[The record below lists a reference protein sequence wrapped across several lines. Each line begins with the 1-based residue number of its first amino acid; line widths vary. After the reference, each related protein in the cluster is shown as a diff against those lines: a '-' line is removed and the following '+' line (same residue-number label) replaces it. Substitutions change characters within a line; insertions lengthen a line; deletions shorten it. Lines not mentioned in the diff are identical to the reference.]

1 MDDIIEKPVTD
12 HSPAAQQEEMEE
24 NVECIKNVEIMNTIS
39 NHDEIDEYFNFS
51 SLSEH
56 SSTVD
61 NPGYKKKKNTWK
73 KIKKS
78 IKKISKLHKT
88 KSLKKSQN

>member
-1 MDDIIEKPVTD
+1 MDDIIEKPFTD
-12 HSPAAQQEEMEE
+12 QSPAAEQEEMEKK
-24 NVECIKNVEIMNTIS
+24 VDCMKNVEIVNKIS

-51 SLSEH
+51 SLSEQ
-56 SSTVD
+56 SSTID

-78 IKKISKLHKT
+78 VKKISKLHKT
-88 KSLKKSQN
+88 KSFKNSQN

>member
-1 MDDIIEKPVTD
+1 MDDIIENPVTD
-12 HSPAAQQEEMEE
+12 QSPAAEQEEMEKK
-24 NVECIKNVEIMNTIS
+24 VDCMKNVEIMNKIS

-61 NPGYKKKKNTWK
+61 NPGYKKKKNSWK

-78 IKKISKLHKT
+78 IQKISKLHKT
-88 KSLKKSQN
+88 KPLKNSQN